1 MRTDNTDIF
10 RSVSSEGIE
19 INPQFQTALDILEN
33 SRHHLLVTG
42 KAGTGK
48 STFLDYFRKKTDK
61 NVAVLA
67 PTGVAAVNVR
77 GETIHSFFRFR
88 PDITPEKVKRLRFKD
103 PMVENIYK
111 LVDVIV
117 IDEISMVRADL
128 LDCVDRALRLYR
140 GRRTIP
146 FGGCQMVFIGDLH
159 QLPPVVA
166 NDERQIFSTRYSSE
180 YFFSADVMT
189 QINLDF
195 VELDRVYRQTDET
208 FIQLLNGIRNNCLTE
223 NELERINARYQPGL
237 GDLSGSWNIHL
248 TTTNIHAQNINNRR
262 LVDLKGTTQ
271 SFPGEVEGDFNAKAL
286 PTETMLYLKE
296 GAQVMLLNN
305 DISGRWV
312 NGTLGRVHGYD
323 KENILIQLS
332 NGSLYSVAPHTWE
345 LFRFKWNQEEEKLES
360 ESVGKFKQY
369 PLRLAWAVTVHKAQ
383 GKTFDQVVIDLTG
396 GVFAPGQAYVA
407 FSRCRSLEGIHLK
420 KPLRYHHIMVDD
432 RINEFMREARTGG
445 LKGKSLFMME

>member
-1 MRTDNTDIF
+1 MKIKQQSIKKLNNTSIINETGKSLEHVRIDTRLMRTDNTDIF

-262 LVDLKGTTQ
+262 LVELKG
-271 SFPGEVEGDFNAKAL
+271 
-286 PTETMLYLKE
+286 
-296 GAQVMLLNN
+296 LLN
-305 DISGRWV
+305 
-312 NGTLGRVHGYD
+312 
-323 KENILIQLS
+323 
-332 NGSLYSVAPHTWE
+332 
-345 LFRFKWNQEEEKLES
+345 LFRVRSK
-360 ESVGKFKQY
+360 
-369 PLRLAWAVTVHKAQ
+369 
-383 GKTFDQVVIDLTG
+383 VILMPKH
-396 GVFAPGQAYVA
+396 FP
-407 FSRCRSLEGIHLK
+407 R
-420 KPLRYHHIMVDD
+420 KPCCI
-432 RINEFMREARTGG
+432 
-445 LKGKSLFMME
+445 